1 MVLRDSSGCRVPAAP
16 GGLAGLP
23 SLLYLVSV
31 SRLLLEA
38 VHSALSYLAGRA
50 ATYIHV
56 YLILFT
62 GRGEFSVLQR
72 RLHLGAAREVGN
84 YGLQLRGMV
93 FSSITKRKKGVWI
106 LRIICL

>member
-16 GGLAGLP
+16 GELAGLP

-56 YLILFT
+56 YLILCT

-72 RLHLGAAREVGN
+72 RLHLGPSLVYLFLSHLSRPPVLISE
-84 YGLQLRGMV
+84 
-93 FSSITKRKKGVWI
+93 
-106 LRIICL
+106 